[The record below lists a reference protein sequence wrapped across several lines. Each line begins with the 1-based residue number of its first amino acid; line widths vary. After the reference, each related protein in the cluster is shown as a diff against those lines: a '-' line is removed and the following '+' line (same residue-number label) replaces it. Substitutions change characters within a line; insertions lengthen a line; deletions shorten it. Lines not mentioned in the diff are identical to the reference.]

1 MVQKEKRRFSLVG
14 RSPKTPK
21 NSKDATSPSNEELTA
36 SQLHSSSSPPEA
48 TQSTGNTTQW
58 DMTAIQQK
66 RSSDNNDK
74 PRRALSDGESPRKP
88 RMRSAMKAQAVAS
101 SAGTTRL
108 NRILHQPSEYRVSYV
123 PSDDNQDDEY
133 EPNRFIQK
141 ETLKDVKNP
150 NQVGRYVAK
159 VVTPPIAVDSR
170 SIGGTLAKKVELV
183 QECLLCMPCKN
194 FEMTGERI
202 SPAALEDPSGYGKH
216 KRSLGYGATPG
227 KGRDKLRYI
236 CLVRATNRPLLKEK
250 TKKSISAAI
259 EQATHDTSSQ
269 QDEQDEEV
277 DAYDVMFGDE
287 QGSNIDEDEDEKD
300 IQAYDD
306 ENDPEI
312 SSFPILVCVTFSTD
326 GTNPDIKR
334 LTPLDQLTT
343 VQNAST
349 GSVIQ
354 LVFNEGDSVTIDFAS
369 LEEDTPAAGLRK
381 ERFTWSLLQIHAI
394 LCMSVVE
401 RNSLETT
408 ASKMLPP
415 LNVRNLDRAELQYI
429 ATVNGFLRDSPTLC
443 ALLDRQRDV
452 GPEGNEDGDEGKE
465 EMDGM
470 AYDMMMG
477 NFSTR
482 VAIFH
487 SVDERV
493 DAEEVLNG
501 DQFRELEEAEEV
513 SLLLQRRMHDLEAE
527 TCRRLIAWE
536 DEKHY
541 NLIGQSSL
549 FNTMAQ
555 RDTVDAL
562 SLASLFTT
570 LKTLDAE
577 LKDMEAW
584 LMERAAVIQ
593 PLTDDC
599 RDIEEENRQLEQ
611 QWKSYDMLGTELS
624 RLLNGVDVAKELERV
639 LKNPAS
645 ALVYRD
651 SGTINVKASERG
663 VDKIHEAGQAL
674 KQAMDNAS
682 KAGGVHLRAV
692 SERVEGLTATSN
704 KFCTALAQ
712 IVVTVMEELK
722 TEVVAGSD
730 GGKVSKSDTH
740 SMIAKKIRDVS
751 RLPFD
756 VSFSESG
763 ISHLNI
769 PFFLPKDATQVSVG
783 AFSIHEFD

>member
-1 MVQKEKRRFSLVG
+1 MVKGDGSKRRFSLGVG
-14 RSPKTPK
+14 RAPKQPSK
-21 NSKDATSPSNEELTA
+21 NVGSPSNEELTA
-36 SQLHSSSSPPEA
+36 AQEHSSSSPPEN
-48 TQSTGNTTQW
+48 TMKSTSPAAAKTKQW
-58 DMTAIQQK
+58 DMSTIQEK
-66 RSSDNNDK
+66 RSSNSG
-74 PRRALSDGESPRKP
+74 RRSTGSSGKP
-88 RMRSAMKAQAVAS
+88 RMRSAMKAQHVAS
-101 SAGTTRL
+101 SAGTSRL

-123 PSDDNQDDEY
+123 PGEEEEEDEY
-133 EPNRFIQK
+133 QPNRFQK
-141 ETLKDVKNP
+141 QEILKDPKNP
-150 NQVGRYVAK
+150 TQVGRYVAK
-159 VVTPPIAVDSR
+159 VVTPPLKVDAR
-170 SIGGTLAKKVELV
+170 SIGGTVAKRAKPTLI
-183 QECLLCMPCKN
+183 QECLLALPCKN
-194 FEMTGERI
+194 FEFSGERI
-202 SPAALEDPSGYGKH
+202 SMAALLDPTSFGKH
-216 KRSLGYGATPG
+216 KRSLGYGLGSTG
-227 KGRDKLRYI
+227 KGRDKLRYV
-236 CLVRATNRPLLKEK
+236 CLMRATNRPLVKEK
-250 TKKSISAAI
+250 NKKSSMETSGAV
-259 EQATHDTSSQ
+259 DTTNEEDAS
-269 QDEQDEEV
+269 ENEV
-277 DAYDVMFGDE
+277 DAYDIMFGNSEDNEDDDDE
-287 QGSNIDEDEDEKD
+287 EKTSE
-300 IQAYDD
+300 AYDD

-312 SSFPILVCVTFSTD
+312 SSFPVLVCVTFSTD

-354 LVFNEGDSVTIDFAS
+354 LVFNESDSVTIDFA

-381 ERFTWSLLQIHAI
+381 ERFTWSILQIHAM

-443 ALLDRQRDV
+443 ALLDRQRDI
-452 GPEGNEDGDEGKE
+452 GPDGEGDETKE

-487 SVDERV
+487 SAEERI
-493 DAEEVLNG
+493 DAEEILNG
-501 DQFRELEEAEEV
+501 EQFRTQEEAEEV

-570 LKTLDAE
+570 LNTLDAE

-584 LMERAAVIQ
+584 LQERAAVIQ

-611 QWKSYDMLGTELS
+611 QWKSYDMLGAELS
-624 RLLNGVDVAKELERV
+624 RLLKGVDVARDLERI

-645 ALVYRD
+645 ALVYSE

-674 KQAMDNAS
+674 KEAMDNAN
-682 KAGGVHLRAV
+682 KAGGVHLLAV
-692 SERVEGLTATSN
+692 SERVEGLTATAN
-704 KFCTALAQ
+704 KFCTSLAQ

-751 RLPFD
+751 SMPL
-756 VSFSESG
+756 V
-763 ISHLNI
+763 HACL
-769 PFFLPKDATQVSVG
+769 VC
-783 AFSIHEFD
+783 

>member
-1 MVQKEKRRFSLVG
+1 MVQQKRRFSLNVGVVG
-14 RSPKTPK
+14 RGQNRPGKS
-21 NSKDATSPSNEELTA
+21 SVGSPSNEELTA
-36 SQLHSSSSPPEA
+36 AQLHSSSSPPEA
-48 TQSTGNTTQW
+48 SAQPNDSGNNKW
-58 DMTAIQQK
+58 DMTAIEAQH
-66 RSSDNNDK
+66 SS
-74 PRRALSDGESPRKP
+74 SPATPATPVRKP
-88 RMRSAMKAQAVAS
+88 RMRSAMKAQHVAS
-101 SAGTTRL
+101 SAGTSRL

-123 PSDDNQDDEY
+123 PKEGEEEADESRY
-133 EPNRFIQK
+133 QPLRTEQTTLREPTNA
-141 ETLKDVKNP
+141 E
-150 NQVGRYVAK
+150 QVGRFVAR
-159 VVTPPIAVDSR
+159 VVTPPLKVDVR
-170 SIGGTLAKKVELV
+170 SIGGTLEVAQDLVV
-183 QECLLCMPCKN
+183 QECLISVPCKN

-202 SPAALEDPSGYGKH
+202 SVAALADPAGYGKH
-216 KRSLGYGATPG
+216 KRSLGYHGGTG
-227 KGRDKLRYI
+227 KGRDKLRYV

-250 TKKSISAAI
+250 SKKKSSGEPAVD
-259 EQATHDTSSQ
+259 ATN
-269 QDEQDEEV
+269 EEEEPEEV
-277 DAYDVMFGDE
+277 DAYDAMFGDHE
-287 QGSNIDEDEDEKD
+287 DNDDNDDEDEANAAD
-300 IQAYDD
+300 AYD

-312 SSFPILVCVTFSTD
+312 SGFPVLVCVTFSAD

-354 LVFNEGDSVTIDFAS
+354 LVFSEGDSVTIDFA

-381 ERFTWSLLQIHAI
+381 ERFTWSLLQIHAM

-408 ASKMLPP
+408 ASRLLPP

-452 GPEGNEDGDEGKE
+452 GPDGGDGHGGETKE

-487 SVDERV
+487 SVEERV
-493 DAEEVLNG
+493 DAEEILNG
-501 DQFRELEEAEEV
+501 DQFRHQEEAEEV
-513 SLLLQRRMHDLEAE
+513 SLLLQKRMHDLEAE

-570 LKTLDAE
+570 LNTLDVE

-584 LMERAAVIQ
+584 LEERAAVIQ

-611 QWKSYDMLGTELS
+611 QWKSYDMLGAELN
-624 RLLNGVDVAKELERV
+624 RLLKGVDVARELERI

-645 ALVYRD
+645 ALVYD
-651 SGTINVKASERG
+651 ESGSINVKASERG
-663 VDKIHEAGQAL
+663 VDKIHEAGCAL
-674 KQAMDNAS
+674 KEAMDNAN

-692 SERVEGLTATSN
+692 SERVEGLTATLR

-722 TEVVAGSD
+722 TEVVADSD

-751 RLPFD
+751 YKSLLRHVCVFGRNVVHCLLL
-756 VSFSESG
+756 SS
-763 ISHLNI
+763 L
-769 PFFLPKDATQVSVG
+769 DATQVSVRV
-783 AFSIHEFD
+783 AWLHELD

>member
-1 MVQKEKRRFSLVG
+1 MVQQGKRRFSLAGVG
-14 RSPKTPK
+14 RTPK
-21 NSKDATSPSNEELTA
+21 PAKNAGSPSNEELTA
-36 SQLHSSSSPPEA
+36 AQLHSSSSPPEV
-48 TQSTGNTTQW
+48 TSGEKQW
-58 DMTAIQQK
+58 DMTTIQQK
-66 RSSDNNDK
+66 RSSDG
-74 PRRALSDGESPRKP
+74 RRSTGNGSGNKKP
-88 RMRSAMKAQAVAS
+88 RMRSAMKAQHVAA
-101 SAGTTRL
+101 SAGTSRL
-108 NRILHQPSEYRVSYV
+108 NRILHQPKEYQVSYV
-123 PSDDNQDDEY
+123 PTEGEEADDVYQ
-133 EPNRFIQK
+133 PNRHQRQ
-141 ETLKDVKNP
+141 EVLKDPKNP
-150 NQVGRYVAK
+150 EQVGRYVAK
-159 VVTPPIAVDSR
+159 VVTPSLNVDSR
-170 SIGGTLAKKVELV
+170 SIGGTIAAERMKQSPSITGLV
-183 QECLLCMPCKN
+183 QECLLSLPCKN

-202 SPAALEDPSGYGKH
+202 SLSALQDPAGYGKH
-216 KRSLGYGATPG
+216 KRSLGYGAVTG
-227 KGRDKLRYI
+227 KSREKLRYV
-236 CLVRATNRPLLKEK
+236 CLVRATNRPLLKDK
-250 TKKSISAAI
+250 SKKSSEPAANASA
-259 EQATHDTSSQ
+259 ESNEESDT
-269 QDEQDEEV
+269 EV
-277 DAYDVMFGDE
+277 DQYDVMFGQSEDP
-287 QGSNIDEDEDEKD
+287 DDDDEDEK
-300 IQAYDD
+300 AVEEYDD

-312 SSFPILVCVTFSTD
+312 SSFPVLVCVTFNTD

-334 LTPLDQLTT
+334 LAPLDQLTT
-343 VQNAST
+343 VQHAST
-349 GSVIQ
+349 GSFIQ
-354 LVFNEGDSVTIDFAS
+354 LVFNEGDTVTIDFA

-381 ERFTWSLLQIHAI
+381 ERFTWSILQIHAM

-443 ALLDRQRDV
+443 ALLDRQRDI
-452 GPEGNEDGDEGKE
+452 GPDGGEGEETKE

-487 SVDERV
+487 SVEERI
-493 DAEEVLNG
+493 DAEEILNG
-501 DQFRELEEAEEV
+501 DQFRDQEEAEEV

-570 LKTLDAE
+570 LKTLDSE
-577 LKDMEAW
+577 LQDMEAW
-584 LMERAAVIQ
+584 LEERAAVIQ

-611 QWKSYDMLGTELS
+611 QWKSYDMLGAELT
-624 RLLNGVDVAKELERV
+624 RILNGVDVPRELERI

-645 ALVYRD
+645 ALVYSD

-663 VDKIHEAGQAL
+663 VDKIHEAGKAL
-674 KQAMDNAS
+674 KEAMDNAT
-682 KAGGVHLRAV
+682 KAGGVHLLAV
-692 SERVEGLTATSN
+692 SERVEGLTATAN

-751 RLPFD
+751 RSMLL
-756 VSFSESG
+756 SR
-763 ISHLNI
+763 L
-769 PFFLPKDATQVSVG
+769 SVLR
-783 AFSIHEFD
+783 D

>member
-1 MVQKEKRRFSLVG
+1 MSVWCVLPTDLF
-14 RSPKTPK
+14 
-21 NSKDATSPSNEELTA
+21 
-36 SQLHSSSSPPEA
+36 
-48 TQSTGNTTQW
+48 
-58 DMTAIQQK
+58 
-66 RSSDNNDK
+66 
-74 PRRALSDGESPRKP
+74 
-88 RMRSAMKAQAVAS
+88 
-101 SAGTTRL
+101 
-108 NRILHQPSEYRVSYV
+108 
-123 PSDDNQDDEY
+123 
-133 EPNRFIQK
+133 
-141 ETLKDVKNP
+141 
-150 NQVGRYVAK
+150 
-159 VVTPPIAVDSR
+159 
-170 SIGGTLAKKVELV
+170 
-183 QECLLCMPCKN
+183 
-194 FEMTGERI
+194 
-202 SPAALEDPSGYGKH
+202 
-216 KRSLGYGATPG
+216 
-227 KGRDKLRYI
+227 
-236 CLVRATNRPLLKEK
+236 LKEK
-250 TKKSISAAI
+250 NKK
-259 EQATHDTSSQ
+259 EHTTVTTT
-269 QDEQDEEV
+269 DEEASETEV
-277 DAYDVMFGDE
+277 DAYDVMFGNHED
-287 QGSNIDEDEDEKD
+287 NIDDEDEEKAAED
-300 IQAYDD
+300 YDD

-312 SSFPILVCVTFSTD
+312 SSFPVLVCVTFSTD
-326 GTNPDIKR
+326 GTNPDVKR

-354 LVFNEGDSVTIDFAS
+354 LVFSEGDSVTIDFA

-381 ERFTWSLLQIHAI
+381 ERFTWSILQIHAM

-452 GPEGNEDGDEGKE
+452 GDDGAGETKE
-465 EMDGM
+465 EVDDM

-487 SVDERV
+487 SVEERV
-493 DAEEVLNG
+493 DAEEILNG
-501 DQFRELEEAEEV
+501 DQFRTQEEAEEV

-570 LKTLDAE
+570 LNTLDTE

-584 LMERAAVIQ
+584 LEERAAVIQ

-611 QWKSYDMLGTELS
+611 QWKSYDMLGAELS
-624 RLLNGVDVAKELERV
+624 RLLKGVDVARELERI

-674 KQAMDNAS
+674 KEAMDNAN
-682 KAGGVHLRAV
+682 KAGGVHLLAV
-692 SERVEGLTATSN
+692 SERVEGLTATAN

-751 RLPFD
+751 R
-756 VSFSESG
+756 VSLRHVCVFRKR
-763 ISHLNI
+763 LN
-769 PFFLPKDATQVSVG
+769 
-783 AFSIHEFD
+783 